1 VLNAAERPSGAS
13 GRKQIYPGKTGVRS
27 LSFFF
32 SSFVLCGSISF
43 HPPETPASTTI
54 ASAAVADDVTHSTK
68 TNQARS
74 SNERRRLL
82 QINQ

>member
-1 VLNAAERPSGAS
+1 VGAS
-13 GRKQIYPGKTGVRS
+13 KSTLGKQVFAAS
-27 LSFFF
+27 LFFF

-43 HPPETPASTTI
+43 HPPETPASTTTV
-54 ASAAVADDVTHSTK
+54 SAAVADDVTHSTK